1 MVATCFSLRQLARDG
16 TRFGH
21 TRTREAAMATKT
33 NVHDLL
39 RAKGSR
45 KWVQLHVDSAAEAAA
60 AEASGIVVLSCE
72 ADHLLP
78 AIRTAAPNSLISAGM
93 PHGTS
98 ATPDEAVRAAF
109 AALRMGADAIYC
121 SHSPCFIEAMARE
134 GIPVTGHVGL
144 VPNLAAWTGFR
155 AIGRKADEALSVLR
169 KAKDIENAGA
179 AFLEVEVVPV
189 QLAKH
194 ITRNTPM
201 VTMGMGCGTVCDTQY
216 LFSCDVL
223 GANAGH
229 YPRHSKRYADFAR
242 LEAELQDKRIAAFQ
256 AFVDDVEASG
266 YPERSHEIWMDEAE
280 LEVFVRGAAGI

>member
-1 MVATCFSLRQLARDG
+1 M
-16 TRFGH
+16 
-21 TRTREAAMATKT
+21 AAKI

-39 RAKGSR
+39 GAKGSR
-45 KWVQLHVDSAAEAAA
+45 KWVQLHVDSAAEAMA
-60 AEASGIVVLSCE
+60 AEAAGIVILSCE
-72 ADHLLP
+72 ADHALP
-78 AIRTAAPNSLISAGM
+78 GIRAAAPSALISAGM

-109 AALRMGADAIYC
+109 GALSLGADAIYC
-121 SHSPCFIEAMARE
+121 SHSPRFIEAMARE

-155 AIGRKADEALSVLR
+155 AVGRKADEALTVLR

-189 QLAKH
+189 QLADH
-194 ITRNTPM
+194 ISRHTPM
-201 VTMGMGCGTVCDTQY
+201 VTMGMGCGSVCDTQY

-223 GANAGH
+223 GTNTGR

-242 LEAELQDKRIAAFQ
+242 LEAELQEKRVTAFR
-256 AFVDDVEASG
+256 AFAKDVEQAG
-266 YPERSHEIWMDEAE
+266 YPERCHEIWMDEAE
-280 LEVFVRGAAGI
+280 LEAFTRGAVRI

>member
-1 MVATCFSLRQLARDG
+1 M
-16 TRFGH
+16 
-21 TRTREAAMATKT
+21 AAKT

-60 AEASGIVVLSCE
+60 AESAGIVVLSCE
-72 ADHLLP
+72 ADHTLP
-78 AIRTAAPNSLISAGM
+78 EIRAAAPSVLISAGM

-98 ATPDEAVRAAF
+98 PTPDEAVRAAF
-109 AALRMGADAIYC
+109 GALRAGADAIYC
-121 SHSPCFIEAMARE
+121 SHSPRFIEAMARE

-155 AIGRKADEALSVLR
+155 AIGRKADEALAVLR

-189 QLAKH
+189 QLADY
-194 ITRNTPM
+194 ITRGTAM

-223 GANAGH
+223 GTNTGH

-242 LEAELQDKRIAAFQ
+242 LEAELQEKRVAAFR
-256 AFVDDVEASG
+256 AFVGDVEVAG

-280 LEVFVRGAAGI
+280 LEAFAKGAARL

>member
-1 MVATCFSLRQLARDG
+1 MPA
-16 TRFGH
+16 
-21 TRTREAAMATKT
+21 KT

-39 RAKGSR
+39 GMKGR
-45 KWVQLHVDSAAEAAA
+45 KTWVQLHVDTAAEAAA
-60 AEASGIVVLSCE
+60 AEAAGIVVLSCE
-72 ADHLLP
+72 ADHTLP
-78 AIRTAAPNSLISAGM
+78 GIRAAAPNALISAGM
-93 PHGTS
+93 PHGSS

-109 AALRMGADAIYC
+109 DALQRGADAIYC
-121 SHSPCFIEAMARE
+121 SHSPRFIEAMARE

-155 AIGRKADEALSVLR
+155 AVGRKSGEALAVLR

-189 QLAKH
+189 QLADH
-194 ITRNTPM
+194 ITKSTHM

-223 GANAGH
+223 GTNTGH

-242 LEAELQDKRIAAFQ
+242 LEAELQDKRITALR
-256 AFVDDVEASG
+256 AFVDDVQSAG
-266 YPERSHEIWMDEAE
+266 YPERKHEVWMDDAEFEAFSRE
-280 LEVFVRGAAGI
+280 AAGL